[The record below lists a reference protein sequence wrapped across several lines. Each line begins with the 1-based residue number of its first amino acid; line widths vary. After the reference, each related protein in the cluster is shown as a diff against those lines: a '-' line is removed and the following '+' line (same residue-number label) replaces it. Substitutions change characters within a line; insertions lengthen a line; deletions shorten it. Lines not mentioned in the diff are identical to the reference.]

1 VSSLVVAPVVL
12 PLLSAA
18 VLLIVRN
25 HRDLQRVIATTAA
38 AAQLVVAGAL
48 LARVSGQGILVAQ
61 FGGWPAPFGI
71 GFVAD
76 HLAAIM
82 VLVTTVLAL
91 ASAVYALRDIDAER
105 EAGGYHPLAHVLVA
119 GINGAFLTGD
129 LFNLF
134 VWFEVLLI
142 ASFVLLTLGGSRA
155 QLEGGIKYVSVNLVA
170 SMLFLTAIGLL
181 YGLTGTLNMAHLA
194 ALLPG
199 EDGGLVTTIAM
210 LFMIAFGIKAA
221 VFPLFFW
228 LPASYHTPP
237 IAISAFFAGM
247 LTKVGVYALIRSF
260 TLLFVADVGYTHTIL
275 LWVGVVTMITGVLT
289 AAAQSDVRKILSF
302 HIISQIGYMIVGLAL
317 YTPLALAGAV
327 FYLIHNIIAKANL
340 FLIAGIAR
348 RLTGSFDLERSGG
361 LYRAAPFLSVLF
373 LISAL
378 GLAGI
383 PPLSGFWAKLLI
395 VLAAL
400 EQAQWWVAAAALG
413 VGLLTLFSMTKIWQY
428 AYWAPAP
435 HGAPP
440 QRRPSN
446 FLYAPVVGLAALTLV
461 LGLWSGPL
469 IAVGDAAAAELFDRD
484 RYVHAVLGSGA
495 AGPEPA
501 LAGPAERQAATSA
514 VGSGP

>member
-1 VSSLVVAPVVL
+1 MSVLVVAPVVL
-12 PLLSAA
+12 PLLTAALLLTLRGRRELQRVLATSATALLLVVAA
-18 VLLIVRN
+18 VLL
-25 HRDLQRVIATTAA
+25 
-38 AAQLVVAGAL
+38 AQ
-48 LARVSGQGILVAQ
+48 VSRHGILAAQ

-82 VLVTTVLAL
+82 VLITAVMAL
-91 ASAVYALRDIDAER
+91 ASAIYALRDIDPER
-105 EAGGYHPLAHVLVA
+105 EASGYHPLVQVLLV

-129 LFNLF
+129 LFNLY

-142 ASFVLLTLGGSRA
+142 ASFVLLTLGNRRA
-155 QLEGGIKYVSVNLVA
+155 QLEGGIKYVSVNLLS

-181 YGLTGTLNMAHLA
+181 YGLTGTLNMADLA
-194 ALLPG
+194 LALPQQ
-199 EDGGLVTTIAM
+199 DAGLVTTIAV
-210 LFMIAFGIKAA
+210 LFMVAFGIKAA

-247 LTKVGVYALIRSF
+247 LTKVGVYALIRMF

-275 LWVGVVTMITGVLT
+275 LWVGGLTMVTGVLT

-327 FYLIHNIIAKANL
+327 FYMIHNIIAKANL

-348 RLTGSFDLERSGG
+348 RLAGSFDLDRIGG
-361 LYRAAPFLSVLF
+361 LFKAAPFLSALF
-373 LISAL
+373 LVAAL

-383 PPLSGFWAKLLI
+383 PPLSGFWAKLLV

-400 EQAQWWVAAAALG
+400 EVGSWWIAGVALG

-428 AYWAPAP
+428 AYWSPLP
-435 HGAPP
+435 EGA
-440 QRRPSN
+440 RLAERPSRL
-446 FLYAPVVGLAALTLV
+446 LYAPVVGLAALTLL
-461 LGLWSGPL
+461 LGLWSQPL
-469 IAVGDAAAAELFDRD
+469 IALGDAAAAELLDPS
-484 RYVHAVLGSGA
+484 RYVAAVFGEA
-495 AGPEPA
+495 APT
-501 LAGPAERQAATSA
+501 GPAGAELDGGA
-514 VGSGP
+514 P

>member
-1 VSSLVVAPVVL
+1 MSVLVVAPVVL

-18 VLLIVRN
+18 LLLVLRG
-25 HRDLQRVIATTAA
+25 RRELQRVLATGATAA
-38 AAQLVVAGAL
+38 LLVVAAVL
-48 LARVSGQGILVAQ
+48 LAQVRSQGILAVQ

-71 GFVAD
+71 TFVAD

-82 VLVTTVLAL
+82 VLITAVMAL
-91 ASAVYALRDIDAER
+91 ASALYALRDIDPER
-105 EAGGYHPLAHVLVA
+105 EARGYHPLVQVLLA

-129 LFNLF
+129 LFNLY

-142 ASFVLLTLGGSRA
+142 ASFVLLTLGNRRA
-155 QLEGGIKYVSVNLVA
+155 QLEGGIKYVSVNLLS

-181 YGLTGTLNMAHLA
+181 YGLTGTLNMADLA
-194 ALLPG
+194 LALPQQ
-199 EDGGLVTTIAM
+199 DAGLVTTIAV
-210 LFMIAFGIKAA
+210 LFMVAFGIKAA

-247 LTKVGVYALIRSF
+247 LTKVGVYALIRTF

-275 LWVGVVTMITGVLT
+275 LWVGGLTMVTGVLT

-348 RLTGSFDLERSGG
+348 RLTGSFDLDRIGG
-361 LYRAAPFLSVLF
+361 LFKAAPFLSALF

-383 PPLSGFWAKLLI
+383 PPLSGFWAKLLV

-400 EQAQWWVAAAALG
+400 EVANWWIAGVALG

-428 AYWAPAP
+428 AYWSPLP
-435 HGAPP
+435 EGA
-440 QRRPSN
+440 RLATRPSRL
-446 FLYAPVVGLAALTLV
+446 LYVPVVGLAALTLL
-461 LGLWSGPL
+461 LGLWSQPL
-469 IAVGDAAAAELFDRD
+469 ISLGDAAAAELLDPS
-484 RYVHAVLGSGA
+484 RYVAAVFGEGAPAVPSG
-495 AGPEPA
+495 
-501 LAGPAERQAATSA
+501 
-514 VGSGP
+514 VGSEGGAP

>member
-1 VSSLVVAPVVL
+1 MSVLVVAPVVL
-12 PLLSAA
+12 PLLTAALLLTLRGRRELQRVLATSATALLLVVAA
-18 VLLIVRN
+18 VLL
-25 HRDLQRVIATTAA
+25 
-38 AAQLVVAGAL
+38 AQ
-48 LARVSGQGILVAQ
+48 VSRHGILAAQ

-82 VLVTTVLAL
+82 VLITAVMAL
-91 ASAVYALRDIDAER
+91 ASAIYALRDIDPER
-105 EAGGYHPLAHVLVA
+105 EASGYHPLVQVLLV

-129 LFNLF
+129 LFNLY

-142 ASFVLLTLGGSRA
+142 ASFVLLTLGNRRA
-155 QLEGGIKYVSVNLVA
+155 QLEGGIKYVSVNLLS

-181 YGLTGTLNMAHLA
+181 YGLTGTLNMADLA
-194 ALLPG
+194 LALPQQ
-199 EDGGLVTTIAM
+199 DAGLVTTIAV
-210 LFMIAFGIKAA
+210 LFMVAFGIKAA

-247 LTKVGVYALIRSF
+247 LTKVGVYALIRTF

-275 LWVGVVTMITGVLT
+275 LWVGGFTMVTGVLT

-348 RLTGSFDLERSGG
+348 RLTGSFDLNRIGG
-361 LYRAAPFLSVLF
+361 LFKAAPFLSALF
-373 LISAL
+373 LVSAL

-383 PPLSGFWAKLLI
+383 PPLSGFWAKLLV

-400 EQAQWWVAAAALG
+400 EVANWWIAGVSLG

-428 AYWAPAP
+428 AYWSPLP
-435 HGAPP
+435 EGA
-440 QRRPSN
+440 RLAERPSRL
-446 FLYAPVVGLAALTLV
+446 LYAPVVGLAALTLL
-461 LGLWSGPL
+461 LGVWSQPL
-469 IAVGDAAAAELFDRD
+469 IALGDAAAAELLDPS
-484 RYVHAVLGSGA
+484 RYVAAVFGEAAPEAPPAPPGA
-495 AGPEPA
+495 GLDGGAP
-501 LAGPAERQAATSA
+501 
-514 VGSGP
+514 